1 MQSGGRTY
9 QVTSEVSRPSTD
21 AAGQPAG
28 RVFAQGV
35 DLQLHVQHVEL
46 EHASYLSDYDD
57 SDGEWSFRSP
67 LSLPAVRAVV
77 AGVES
82 PSLSAFCTVC
92 CNWS

>member
-21 AAGQPAG
+21 ASGQPAG

-35 DLQLHVQHVEL
+35 DLQFHVQHVEL

-57 SDGEWSFRSP
+57 SDGEWMFP
-67 LSLPAVRAVV
+67 I
-77 AGVES
+77 
-82 PSLSAFCTVC
+82 PSLSAC
-92 CNWS
+92 CAGCSSWSGVSEPLSA